1 VKSNTVHIVKR
12 LKNNIKTFEFS
23 AQNLSVLRVDTKQ
36 QSIIQKKLSEIQ
48 FSESFLSFNT
58 VQ

>member
-1 VKSNTVHIVKR
+1 MKSNTVHIVKR